1 MRSIKYKDRIQAIR
15 KTGCVEVLIRYAFNK
30 I

>member
-1 MRSIKYKDRIQAIR
+1 LLYKGQVANRFSW
-15 KTGCVEVLIRYAFNK
+15 KSGVLIRYAFNK